1 MVRFK
6 LPITPDDMI
15 NKEYQQPKI
24 GDIVIVS
31 GEELTINSIDENGN
45 YQFINK
51 EGIRKFCGWIINKNS
66 GDTKIVEYLED
77 LE

>member
-6 LPITPDDMI
+6 LPITPHNMI
-15 NKEYQQPKI
+15 NGEYQQPKI
-24 GDIVIVS
+24 GDIIIIS
-31 GEELTINSIDENGN
+31 GEELAINSIDENGN

-51 EGIRKFCGWIINKNS
+51 KGILRFCGWIINKNS